1 MSGSF
6 QKNLHENCIA
16 LLPFKSKRPVLPDNY
31 EQALQRAKKLR
42 TNLRMNPD
50 KEKQFCAFMEKIF
63 EKGHAEPAAPL
74 KAYEERWYLP
84 IFGVF
89 HPKKYKIRVVFDSS
103 AKFLGVSLND
113 VLMTGPDLTNSLIG
127 VLLKFR
133 KDREAITADIEQ
145 MFFNFYVHE
154 EDRNFLRFLW
164 FKDNNID
171 NELVEFR
178 MCVHVFG
185 NSPSPAVATFRLR
198 KSACDHQSPEF
209 CNEVCELV
217 NKQFYVDDALV
228 SLPDANDSWRPDGSQ
243 ESHEQDWD
251 DPLPDDLH
259 AEWEKWRRSLFS
271 LESLRIP
278 RMFVDIQNVTR
289 SELHTFCDASQ
300 DDIGAVT
307 YVKLYNVHGQSNY
320 GFVMG
325 KSKLAPHHSSTIPR
339 LELCAAVLGVEI
351 GGFVADH
358 LNIPTE
364 ACYFYT
370 DSRVVLGYI
379 YNESRRFH
387 VYVAN
392 RVDRIRRATFPS
404 QWNFIATDC
413 NPADQCQGQD
423 FFSLVNP
430 DEDKELKL
438 NALKTTVSKKEG
450 IGSERFTRF
459 SSWPKLV
466 TAIANLNK
474 MAIKYKKESTT
485 KNPLTF
491 YKEAEQ
497 FILRTIQQ
505 ECYYSGINCL
515 RSGKAIPGSS
525 PIVSLSPVLDGEG
538 ILRVGGRLGR
548 ANLPTGEKTPV
559 LVPGEHHIAKLLV
572 VYHHG
577 SIYQQRRHLTERSI
591 RRVIGLQ
598 AESVSHLPSFTAAYN
613 AKKSEA
619 GQNTRKCQI
628 SRHSASHQAH
638 HLVMSELMYSVH
650 GPL

>member
-1 MSGSF
+1 M
-6 QKNLHENCIA
+6 
-16 LLPFKSKRPVLPDNY
+16 LLLYR
-31 EQALQRAKKLR
+31 Q
-42 TNLRMNPD
+42 
-50 KEKQFCAFMEKIF
+50 
-63 EKGHAEPAAPL
+63 
-74 KAYEERWYLP
+74 
-84 IFGVF
+84 
-89 HPKKYKIRVVFDSS
+89 SS
-103 AKFLGVSLND
+103 N
-113 VLMTGPDLTNSLIG
+113 
-127 VLLKFR
+127 
-133 KDREAITADIEQ
+133 
-145 MFFNFYVHE
+145 
-154 EDRNFLRFLW
+154 
-164 FKDNNID
+164 
-171 NELVEFR
+171 
-178 MCVHVFG
+178 
-185 NSPSPAVATFRLR
+185 
-198 KSACDHQSPEF
+198 
-209 CNEVCELV
+209 
-217 NKQFYVDDALV
+217 
-228 SLPDANDSWRPDGSQ
+228 
-243 ESHEQDWD
+243 
-251 DPLPDDLH
+251 
-259 AEWEKWRRSLFS
+259 
-271 LESLRIP
+271 
-278 RMFVDIQNVTR
+278 
-289 SELHTFCDASQ
+289 
-300 DDIGAVT
+300 
-307 YVKLYNVHGQSNY
+307 
-320 GFVMG
+320 
-325 KSKLAPHHSSTIPR
+325 
-339 LELCAAVLGVEI
+339 
-351 GGFVADH
+351 
-358 LNIPTE
+358 
-364 ACYFYT
+364 
-370 DSRVVLGYI
+370 LGYI

-413 NPADQCQGQD
+413 NPADQATRYQGADKIADSMWLKGPPTLQCQGQD

-485 KNPLTF
+485 KKPLTF

-525 PIVSLSPVLDGEG
+525 PIVSLSPVLDGEE

-613 AKKSEA
+613 AENSEA

-628 SRHSASHQAH
+628 SRHSASHQAN